1 MIARALVALSSGSGL
16 QKGRTCNENM
26 SERVRCTS
34 LAQGAI
40 SILAS
45 SLWRGKVFN
54 DVFLGLIQIL
64 RKRFTEISFVAI
76 AWTFA
81 FMGVGE

>member
-1 MIARALVALSSGSGL
+1 MIIFQHLSAWVACVVAVLGPRVMMIARALVAVSSSSGL

-45 SLWRGKVFN
+45 SLWRGKVLMF
-54 DVFLGLIQIL
+54 
-64 RKRFTEISFVAI
+64 S
-76 AWTFA
+76 
-81 FMGVGE
+81 